1 MKPALCLTAASL
13 ALCSTLTEASLADR
27 SRVVKARGG
36 PHRDNGRAIEGPK
49 YRNSR
54 WSDARDSLVNRK
66 ADERRS
72 SQQSSTQ
79 MKSQPIGKA
88 DDMSG
93 GKIGAE
99 STNRDLGQLTGC
111 CSNYQSYYA
120 ADMCGL
126 YGQDCEEG
134 GGSGDNGSG
143 DEDCSMEGLSF
154 VGISFS
160 VNTANGE
167 FFQIKSAISA

>member
-1 MKPALCLTAASL
+1 MKHTALCLTAASL
-13 ALCSTLTEASLADR
+13 AFCSTFTEASLADR
-27 SRVVKARGG
+27 SRIVKARGG

-54 WSDARDSLVNRK
+54 WSNARGSLVNRK
-66 ADERRS
+66 SDERRTA
-72 SQQSSTQ
+72 SQQQ
-79 MKSQPIGKA
+79 QQKSNIKTLGKA

-99 STNRDLGQLTGC
+99 SIDRELGQLTGC
-111 CSNYQSYYA
+111 CSNYKKYYA

-143 DEDCSMEGLSF
+143 DEDCSMKGLSF

-160 VNTANGE
+160 VNTSNGE
-167 FFQIKSAISA
+167 